1 MREASPAGAGA
12 RLLLLRWR
20 PLMVTLSV
28 PPALRQRRPALYVFL
43 GLLALVLAVGAYR
56 YWHKAP
62 RYKGVSRLQVDLR
75 QPEMLLATRNLADVP
90 KDVAAAPLLAG
101 LVDEQ
106 LVFHYEEDE
115 ARLSI
120 EGSLRRLAYEHK
132 LGIEDR
138 FLSMLLAEPA
148 EIGIWRSGK
157 GRPEHFVARL
167 ERGVLARLSE
177 AFARIALDDRQLKL
191 VGKFSVAGDETSLY
205 ALDYGGGRQLAFAG
219 RGDNWVFLSDP
230 ALALDGEGTLTAD
243 AEAVLGDLLRGAHP
257 WQAKLPGSAT
267 AQHSFVIGPQ
277 ALTLGYAHFLPALAG
292 LRFDHADGNWQA
304 SLRLNP
310 TNAATGHDTARIWRA
325 APLGAALCA
334 ALPVDWPATAEPL
347 AALLGKDAAL
357 PVTLAALDPIAA
369 VCWFASSRL
378 SAPLFIARAAAA
390 MPPDAGQLL
399 TRLAEESWSAKGAK
413 ASGKDRESQIHAV
426 SVASRHG
433 IRPPDGGVRAF
444 EPALAWHGG
453 LIFFSP
459 DRRQVDAALDV
470 AGKRAAALGDEPGL
484 HGPGWLV
491 FDPPQLARLVRSEV
505 QEVLPADEESFFRE
519 VARNRLWPRLE
530 AWGQQHRAAVAVPG
544 AAGKDG
550 FVTLDIRALQEIA
563 R

>member
-1 MREASPAGAGA
+1 MREVCAVAATAPV
-12 RLLLLRWR
+12 LFRWL

-28 PPALRQRRPALYVFL
+28 SPALRQRRPWLYACL
-43 GLLALVLAVGAYR
+43 GLLAVILAIGAYR

-75 QPEMLLATRNLADVP
+75 QPEMLLATRNLAQVP
-90 KDVAAAPLLAG
+90 KDVAAAPILAG

-115 ARLSI
+115 ARLSL

-132 LGIEDR
+132 VGIEDR
-138 FLSMLLAEPA
+138 FLSMLLAGPA

-191 VGKFSVAGDETSLY
+191 VGKFSVAGDEISLY

-219 RGDNWVFLSDP
+219 HGENWVFLSDP
-230 ALALDGEGTLTAD
+230 ALALDSEGTLTGD
-243 AEAVLGDLLRGAHP
+243 AETVLGELLRGAHP
-257 WQAKLPGSAT
+257 WQAKLPASVT
-267 AQHSFVIGPQ
+267 AQHSFVIGQQ

-304 SLRLNP
+304 SLRLNQ
-310 TNAATGHDTARIWRA
+310 TSATAALDTAGIWRA
-325 APLGAALCA
+325 VPLGAALCT
-334 ALPVDWPATAEPL
+334 ALPVDWPATGAPL
-347 AALLGKDAAL
+347 AVLLGKDAVL
-357 PVTLAALDPIAA
+357 PATLAALDPIAA
-369 VCWFASSRL
+369 VCWFAGSRL
-378 SAPLFIARAAAA
+378 SAPLFIARAATA

-399 TRLAEESWSAKGAK
+399 ARLAEKSWSAKGAK
-413 ASGKDRESQIHAV
+413 AAGKDAESQIHAV
-426 SVASRHG
+426 TVASRHG
-433 IRPPDGGVRAF
+433 IRPPDGGARAF
-444 EPALAWHGG
+444 EPALAWRGG

-491 FDPPQLARLVRSEV
+491 FDPPQLARLLRSEV
-505 QEVLPADEESFFRE
+505 QEVLPADEESYFRE
-519 VARNRLWPRLE
+519 VARNRLWPRLD
-530 AWGQQHRAAVAVPG
+530 AWGQQHQAAVAVPG
-544 AAGKDG
+544 AGGTDG
-550 FVTLDIRALQEIA
+550 FVTLDIRPLQEIA